1 MKELKGLKDDMET
14 YQDLVTRMED
24 IETMIEMGYEEND
37 PELVPEIQEMLAEF
51 EESFDAIRVK
61 TLLSGEYDTENA
73 SIVEKRTFGEF
84 GDPAGY
90 EETLYVTENG
100 KFFLYT
106 NGGAESVYTEENIK
120 RMSADKAAE
129 WQNA

>member
-1 MKELKGLKDDMET
+1 MK
-14 YQDLVTRMED
+14 
-24 IETMIEMGYEEND
+24 
-37 PELVPEIQEMLAEF
+37 
-51 EESFDAIRVK
+51 K
-61 TLLSGEYDTENA
+61 TVCKKVYDTETATVVKKVTSGN
-73 SIVEKRTFGEF
+73 F

-120 RMSADKAAE
+120 RMSAAKAEE
-129 WQNA
+129 WKAQA